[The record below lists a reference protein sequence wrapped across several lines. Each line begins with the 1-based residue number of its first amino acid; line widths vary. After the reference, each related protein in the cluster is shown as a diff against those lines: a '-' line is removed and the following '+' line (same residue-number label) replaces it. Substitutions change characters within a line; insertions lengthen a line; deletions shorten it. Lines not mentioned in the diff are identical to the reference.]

1 MSKYLVPISDE
12 EGKFPYIMSTSA
24 RSIEEAERRIMN
36 NLVNEWDLEIPAD
49 WDDFCDNAYESGYYI
64 GEIRDIEEF

>member
-1 MSKYLVPISDE
+1 
-12 EGKFPYIMSTSA
+12 MSTSA
-24 RSIEEAERRIMN
+24 RSMEEAERRIMN
-36 NLVNEWDLEIPAD
+36 TLTNEWDLEVSAD

>member
-1 MSKYLVPISDE
+1 MSKYLIPVCE
-12 EGKFPYIMSTSA
+12 EGYPYIVSTSA

-36 NLVNEWDLEIPAD
+36 QLTNHWNLDTPAD
-49 WDDFCDNAYESGYYI
+49 WDEFCTMAYEANYDV

>member
-1 MSKYLVPISDE
+1 MSKYLVPISDD

-24 RSIEEAERRIMN
+24 RSMEEAERRIMN
-36 NLVNEWDLEIPAD
+36 TLTNEWDLEVSAD

>member
-1 MSKYLVPISDE
+1 MT
-12 EGKFPYIMSTSA
+12 TSA
-24 RSIEEAERRIMN
+24 RSMEEAECRIMY
-36 NLVNEWDLEIPAD
+36 NLANEWDLDIPAD

>member
-1 MSKYLVPISDE
+1 MSKYIVPICEFED
-12 EGKFPYIMSTSA
+12 KFPYIISTSA
-24 RSIEEAERRIMN
+24 RSMEEAESRIMN
-36 NLVNEWDLEIPAD
+36 DLVAEWDLEVPSD